1 MANIGHLT
9 RKMRKMQ
16 SVGEERQ
23 KEALLAS
30 ILGDV
35 DLLRSDTL
43 LILNQNF
50 YLQCKLAEKDSR
62 LQELE
67 KRQLEIEAK
76 HQLAIA
82 MLKQKYEKQ
91 IQNIKFSL
99 FLGQI
104 QPHPKR
110 TDQDVHPRNPEEP
123 KLDYE
128 VACKPFPF

>member
-1 MANIGHLT
+1 MIADFRRNTLANIAHLT
-9 RKMRKMQ
+9 RKMRKIQ
-16 SVGEERQ
+16 SVSEERQ

-30 ILGDV
+30 IMGDV

-50 YLQCKLAEKDSR
+50 YLQCKLAEKDDR

-67 KRQLEIEAK
+67 KRQVEMEAK
-76 HQLAIA
+76 HHLAIA

-91 IQNIKFSL
+91 MQNIKFSL

-104 QPHPKR
+104 QPHPKKP
-110 TDQDVHPRNPEEP
+110 DQDIHHGNPEEA
-123 KLDYE
+123 KLD
-128 VACKPFPF
+128 F